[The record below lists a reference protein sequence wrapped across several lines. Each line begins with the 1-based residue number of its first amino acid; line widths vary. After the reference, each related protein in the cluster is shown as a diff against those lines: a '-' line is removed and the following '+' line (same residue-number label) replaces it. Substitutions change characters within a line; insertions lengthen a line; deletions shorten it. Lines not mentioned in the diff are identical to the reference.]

1 MPSVQSANNAFIKI
15 EHLKQ
20 YFPIKHGFFTPDS
33 YVKAVD
39 DVSFD
44 IPKNSTFGVVGESGS
59 GKTTLAR
66 SVLRL
71 LEPTSGSVRFQETDV
86 TTLSGKDLLAFRRKM
101 QIVSQDPYN
110 SLHPRKLIKS
120 IIGEGLTIH
129 FRDSAAT
136 IYEKIKHILQQVGLN
151 EEHMFRY
158 PHEFS
163 GGQRQRIAVARA
175 LVLQP
180 EFLILD
186 EPTSALDVSVQAV
199 ILKMLKDLKQEFSLT
214 YLFITHD
221 LAVIDY
227 IATHVAVMYL
237 GQLME
242 VGTKRELFE
251 TPAHPYTY
259 LLLDSILH
267 PDPKRR
273 KTRVLSKGEIPS
285 PVNPPTGCRFHTRC
299 PSKQDICL
307 QECPDM
313 REVSPG
319 HVVRCHFPLADSVD
333 FQ

>member
-1 MPSVQSANNAFIKI
+1 MQTEHAANNTLIKI

-20 YFPIKHGFFTPDS
+20 YFPIKHGFFSPDS
-33 YVKAVD
+33 YVKAID

-66 SVLRL
+66 TILRL
-71 LEPTSGSVRFQETDV
+71 IEPTSGTIHYQSTDL
-86 TTLSGKDLLAFRRKM
+86 TSLNTKDLLVFRRKM

-110 SLHPRKLIKS
+110 SLHPRKLIKN
-120 IIGEGLTIH
+120 IIGEGLKIH
-129 FRDSAAT
+129 FHDASDV
-136 IYEKIKHILQQVGLN
+136 IYEKVKHILEQVGLR

-175 LVLQP
+175 LVLRP
-180 EFLILD
+180 EFLLLD

-199 ILKMLKDLKQEFSLT
+199 ILKMLRDLKKEFSLT

-227 IATHVAVMYL
+227 IADHVAVMYL
-237 GQLME
+237 GQIME
-242 VGTKRELFE
+242 VGTKKDLF
-251 TPAHPYTY
+251 TSAAHPYTY

-267 PDPKRR
+267 PDPTR
-273 KTRVLSKGEIPS
+273 KKKRVLPKGEIPS
-285 PVNPPTGCRFHTRC
+285 PVNPPKGCRFHTRC
-299 PSKQDICL
+299 PYAKDICPKEEPQM
-307 QECPDM
+307 QEI
-313 REVSPG
+313 RPG
-319 HVVRCHFPLADSVD
+319 HFMRCHFPLI
-333 FQ
+333 